1 MKHGVLLACLLGLA
15 PALARAELESALRL
29 SWEAPSGCP
38 QLEAVETRLREL
50 TSALANRL
58 DPSALVVDGRIDQVG
73 ESYRLTLLV
82 RDGNALGTRIIAS
95 QSCAD
100 LADAAA
106 VALGLLVSARHD
118 SSAPTAADNLAQPDQ
133 PRRAELPSPPSTS
146 SPPESERETFLVVT
160 APSLTG
166 ELGALP
172 AGSLGTSL
180 GLGVAHRGWSGGATG
195 LLFLPTTV
203 SNPDFPGFS
212 ARITRAS
219 LRAAA
224 CRSVT
229 GGSVQLAPCLNLT
242 LEHVWAEGRGPGLD
256 SRSPHISWLAP
267 GLSLRM
273 GWLWSPKV
281 GLSLDT
287 GLRCAL
293 TRPRFLVEE
302 LGELGRVGL
311 LTGSASVSVE
321 WFL

>member
-1 MKHGVLLACLLGLA
+1 MKYGVLLACLLGLA
-15 PALARAELESALRL
+15 PALARAELGSAFRL

-38 QLEAVETRLREL
+38 SIEAVETRFREL

-58 DPSALVVDGRIDQVG
+58 DPSALVVDGRIEQVG

-82 RDGNALGTRIIAS
+82 RDGDALGTRVIVS

-106 VALGLLVSARHD
+106 VALGLLVSTRHE
-118 SSAPTAADNLAQPDQ
+118 SSAPTTPKAS
-133 PRRAELPSPPSTS
+133 AEPKEQAPEERSSLPSTTS
-146 SPPESERETFLVVT
+146 SPESERVTFLVVGAPGLT
-160 APSLTG
+160 A
-166 ELGALP
+166 ELGAF
-172 AGSLGTSL
+172 AGGSLGTSL
-180 GLGVAHRGWSGGATG
+180 GLGVAHRGWSGRATG

-219 LRAAA
+219 LRVAA

-229 GGSVQLAPCLNLT
+229 GGRIRLAPCLDFT
-242 LEHVWAEGRGPGLD
+242 SEHVWAEGRGPGLD
-256 SRSPHISWLAP
+256 ARSPQISWLAP
-267 GLSLRM
+267 GLSLRT
-273 GWLWSPKV
+273 GWTWSPSV

-287 GLRCAL
+287 GLRWAL

-302 LGELGRVGL
+302 LGEVGRVGQ